1 MGILVVGAGQAGM
14 QLAVSLRE
22 GGYEGDVT
30 IVGQEAYLPYQ
41 RPPLSKAFLSGDS
54 DFESLEFRTP
64 EFYVGKNITIITGE
78 QVVDAAFS
86 EESRDGDAG
95 TATTDAGRTLTF
107 DRLALA
113 PGSTPRKL
121 PLPGAELDGVL
132 YLRDLDDALALKAR
146 WTDASNVVVIG
157 GGFIGLEVAAAAR
170 KAGKTVTVLE
180 ALDRL
185 IARAVSPVTSE
196 FYRQAHERRGTSV
209 RLGIR
214 LERFVGGGTGDG
226 SHVTGVE
233 LAADADGTVET
244 IPADIV
250 MVGIGVIARG
260 DLASKLGLE
269 TINGAIVV
277 NEFAETSDP
286 RVVAAG
292 DAVLLPHPLG
302 GANQVRLES
311 VQNAVDQAKVAAS
324 TLLGKREAYRA
335 VPWFW
340 SDQADLKLQIA
351 GLSTGFDTTVVRG
364 SQDDEH
370 FSVLYYRDSQLIAID
385 AINDPADYM
394 AVRRALGAGSN
405 IPAELAAD
413 SAVPLKTLIVAGS

>member
-1 MGILVVGAGQAGM
+1 MSILIVGAGQAGM

-64 EFYVGKNITIITGE
+64 AFYSGKNITVITGE
-78 QVVDAAFS
+78 QVVDASF
-86 EESRDGDAG
+86 DGPSG
-95 TATTDAGRTLTF
+95 TATTDAGRTLAF

-113 PGSTPRKL
+113 PGSTPRRL

-146 WTDASNVVVIG
+146 WSEAANVVVIG

-180 ALDRL
+180 AIDRL
-185 IARAVSPVTSE
+185 IARAVSPITSE

-209 RLGIR
+209 RLGVK
-214 LERFVGGGTGDG
+214 LQRFTGDG
-226 SHVTGVE
+226 TRVTGVE
-233 LAADADGTVET
+233 LAVDETGNVET
-244 IPADIV
+244 VPADIV

-260 DLASKLGLE
+260 DLAEKLGLE
-269 TINGAIVV
+269 TVNGAIVV

-302 GANQVRLES
+302 GESQVRLES
-311 VQNAVDQAKVAAS
+311 VQNAVDQAKVAAA
-324 TLLGKREAYRA
+324 TLLGKRDAYRA

-351 GLSTGFDTTVVRG
+351 GLSTGFDQTVVRG
-364 SQDDEH
+364 SLDDEH
-370 FSVLYYRDSQLIAID
+370 FSVLYYRDHRLIAID
-385 AINDPADYM
+385 AVNDPSDYM
-394 AVRRALGAGSN
+394 AVRRALGAGAN

-413 SAVPLKTLIVAGS
+413 STVPLKTLVVAGA